1 MTLAA
6 SAFLAHRPIRR
17 PEGLVERWLC
27 LGLFLGSIA
36 PSATAQWLD
45 YPSPGIPR
53 SLDGKPNL
61 AAPVP
66 RAVDGK
72 PVLDGIWFIDE
83 TPLGEFGE
91 RPLAL
96 RGTKPKPEDVIL
108 TPEGEALQ
116 RRRQENHFPGAVC
129 LPMNIAGL
137 AAAQPFKILSSRG
150 VVAILYEVQTTY
162 RQIFID
168 GRPLPRDPNPA
179 WRGYSVG
186 RWDGDT
192 LVVDTTGFND
202 QESILP
208 DRRPHSDALH
218 IIERFRRRDFGHLE
232 IQYTIED
239 PKVYAKPWTFKQ
251 NHHLTPDTELMEYI
265 CNENEKDLKH
275 MVGVD
280 R

>member
-1 MTLAA
+1 MKHETLAV
-6 SAFLAHRPIRR
+6 LVVRPVRR
-17 PEGLVERWLC
+17 PRGSVPLWLC
-27 LGLFLGSIA
+27 LVLFLSCF
-36 PSATAQWLD
+36 SQFATGQWLD

-53 SLDGKPNL
+53 TPDGKPNL
-61 AAPVP
+61 TAPVP
-66 RAVDGK
+66 RTPERK
-72 PVLDGIWFIDE
+72 PVLDGIWFVDE
-83 TPLGEFGE
+83 TPLGEYGE

-108 TPEGEALQ
+108 TPAGEALQ
-116 RRRQENHFPGAVC
+116 RRQENYFPGAVC
-129 LPMNIAGL
+129 LPMNIASL
-137 AAAQPFKILSSRG
+137 AAAQPFKILSNRG

-186 RWDGDT
+186 RWEGDT

-208 DRRPHSDALH
+208 DRHPHSDALH
-218 IIERFRRRDFGHLE
+218 IVERFRRRDFGHLE

-251 NHHLTPDTELMEYI
+251 NHHLTPDTELLEYI

-275 MVGVD
+275 MVGVG

>member
-1 MTLAA
+1 MKLTVLA
-6 SAFLAHRPIRR
+6 FVAHRLIQRKR
-17 PEGLVERWLC
+17 CVELWLC
-27 LGLFLGSIA
+27 LGLFLGCFSR
-36 PSATAQWLD
+36 SATGQWLH

-53 SLDGKPNL
+53 SPDGKPNL

-66 RAVDGK
+66 RTPEGK
-72 PVLDGIWFIDE
+72 PDLSGIWFIDE

-91 RPLAL
+91 QPVAL

-116 RRRQENHFPGAVC
+116 RRRQENYFGAAC

-137 AAAQPFKILSSRG
+137 AAAQPFKILFNRG

-168 GRPLPRDPNPA
+168 GRPLPKDPNPA

-186 RWDGDT
+186 KWDGDT
-192 LVVDTTGFND
+192 LVVNTTGFND

-208 DRRPHSDALH
+208 DRHPHSDALH

-239 PKVYAKPWTFKQ
+239 PKVYAKPWTFRQ